1 MRLLQ
6 IVAEAFRALGM
17 NRLRTAQTML
27 GMIIGVGAVVLMLAI
42 GQGAQTKINASI
54 ASMGS
59 NLFIVVP
66 GSTSASGVR
75 VMLGSAQTLTVAD
88 SGALAQIP
96 AVAATAPVVF
106 GQFQLVAANN
116 NWRTSV
122 FGVTADYFTLR
133 NWDLDAGDLFG
144 NEELRNYARVALIG
158 QTIAANLFPD
168 DEPLGK
174 IIRIR
179 NSPYTVIGVLA
190 KKGQS
195 FDGRDQDDGV
205 YVPLTTARQQLI
217 RSSFPG
223 SVNMIMAQAK
233 STAQMS
239 EAEYEMSQ
247 ALRIRH
253 RLREGQEDD
262 FTLRN
267 MSAIAET
274 AALATRTMS
283 LMLGA
288 IASISLLVGGIGIM
302 NIMLVS
308 VTERTREIGIRMA
321 LGAKQRDV
329 LLQFLTE
336 AIVLSVVGG
345 ALGVA
350 LGVGGGWIVSQVVG
364 DMPVEVTAL
373 SIVVAFGFAA
383 AIGIFFG
390 FYPARKAAHLRPV
403 EALRYE

>member
-1 MRLLQ
+1 MSFFQVL
-6 IVAEAFRALGM
+6 AEAFRAMGM
-17 NRLRTAQTML
+17 NRLRTALTML

-42 GQGAQTKINASI
+42 GQGAQSKINASI

-66 GSTSASGVR
+66 GSTSSSGVR
-75 VMLGSAQTLTVAD
+75 FGFGNAQTLTVAD
-88 SGALAQIP
+88 ANALGQVP
-96 AVAATAPVVF
+96 SVATAAPVVL
-106 GQFQLVAANN
+106 GQFQLVAGNN

-122 FGVTADYFTLR
+122 FGVTAAYFTLR
-133 NWDLDAGDLFG
+133 SWDLETGDMFG
-144 NEELRNYARVALIG
+144 DEELRTFARVAVIG

-168 DEPLGK
+168 EDPLGK
-174 IIRIR
+174 TIRIR
-179 NSPYTVIGVLA
+179 NSPYTVVGMLT

-195 FDGRDQDDGV
+195 LDGRDQDDGV
-205 YVPLTTARQQLI
+205 FVPLPTARQQLM
-217 RSSFPG
+217 RSAFPG
-223 SVNMIMAQAK
+223 SVNMIMAQAR
-233 STAQMS
+233 TAAQMP
-239 EAEYEMSQ
+239 EAEFEMAQ
-247 ALRIRH
+247 LLRIRH
-253 RLREGQEDD
+253 RMREGQEDD
-262 FTLRN
+262 FSLRN
-267 MSAIAET
+267 MTAIAET
-274 AALATRTMS
+274 AAVAARAMS

-321 LGAKQRDV
+321 LGARKRDI

-336 AIVLSVVGG
+336 AVVQSVFGG

-350 LGVGGGWIVSQVVG
+350 LGVGGGWIVAQLAE
-364 DMPVEVTAL
+364 MPVEVTAL

-390 FYPARKAAHLRPV
+390 FYPARKAALLRPV

>member
-1 MRLLQ
+1 MSLFQ
-6 IVAEAFRALGM
+6 ILAEAFRAMGM
-17 NRLRTAQTML
+17 NRLRTALTML

-42 GQGAQTKINASI
+42 GQGAQAKINASI

-66 GSTSASGVR
+66 GSTSSSGVR
-75 VMLGSAQTLTVAD
+75 FGFGNAQTLTVGDAA
-88 SGALAQIP
+88 ALSQASS
-96 AVAATAPVVF
+96 VLTTAPVVM
-106 GQFQLVAANN
+106 GQFQLVAGNN
-116 NWRTSV
+116 NWRTTLL
-122 FGVTADYFTLR
+122 GVTADYFRLR
-133 NWDLDAGDLFG
+133 SWDLDSGDLFG
-144 NEELRNYARVALIG
+144 DEELRSYARVAIIG
-158 QTIAANLFPD
+158 QTIADNLYPED
-168 DEPLGK
+168 DPVGK
-174 IIRIR
+174 VLRIR
-179 NSPYTVIGVLA
+179 NSPYTIIGVLGH
-190 KKGQS
+190 KGQS
-195 FDGRDQDDGV
+195 LDGRDQDDGV
-205 YVPLTTARQQLI
+205 FVPLSTARQQLL

-223 SVNMIMAQAK
+223 SVNMIMAQAR
-233 STAQMS
+233 SAAQMP

-247 ALRIRH
+247 LLRIRH
-253 RLREGQEDD
+253 RIRDGQDDD
-262 FTLRN
+262 FSLRN
-267 MSAIAET
+267 MTAIAET
-274 AALATRTMS
+274 AAVAARAMS

-321 LGAKQRDV
+321 LGAKRIDI

-350 LGVGGGWIVSQVVG
+350 LGVSGAWLVAEAA
-364 DMPVEVTAL
+364 DMPVEVTLL

>member
-6 IVAEAFRALGM
+6 ILAEAFRAMGM
-17 NRLRTAQTML
+17 NRLRTALTML

-59 NLFIVVP
+59 NLFILVP

-75 VMLGSAQTLTVAD
+75 FGFGNAQTLTVAD
-88 SGALAQIP
+88 AGALAQVP
-96 AVAATAPVVF
+96 SVLTTAPVVF
-106 GQFQLVAANN
+106 GQFQLVAGNN
-116 NWRTSV
+116 NWRSSV
-122 FGVTADYFTLR
+122 FGVTAAYFTLR
-133 NWDLDAGDLFG
+133 NWDLETGDLFG
-144 NEELRNYARVALIG
+144 DEELRTYARVALIG

-168 DEPLGK
+168 DDPLGK
-174 IIRIR
+174 IIRVR

-190 KKGQS
+190 RKGQS
-195 FDGRDQDDGV
+195 FDGRDQDDGIF
-205 YVPLTTARQQLI
+205 VPLTTARQQLI
-217 RSSFPG
+217 RTSFPG

-233 STAQMS
+233 SAAQMS

-267 MSAIAET
+267 MAAIAET

-321 LGAKQRDV
+321 LGAKKRDV

-350 LGVGGGWIVSQVVG
+350 LGVGGGWVVSRVVP

-390 FYPARKAAHLRPV
+390 LYPAQKAAQLKPV